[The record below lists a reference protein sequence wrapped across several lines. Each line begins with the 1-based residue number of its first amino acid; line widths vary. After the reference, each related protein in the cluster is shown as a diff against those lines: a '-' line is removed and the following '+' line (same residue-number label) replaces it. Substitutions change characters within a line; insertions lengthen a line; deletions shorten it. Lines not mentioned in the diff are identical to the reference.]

1 MRIGHPNPVL
11 FWGPTKMERW
21 RTYTKKWLQRY
32 TNGLHLEADA
42 APLTTLQRRDMFWK
56 ILLKAWELIT
66 NSGSCFIHLKTHD
79 IQFFSVQV
87 CKRPKLK
94 CNYFSISSLSIA
106 FSVHVFKTMCYI
118 HTKKNLCKDRPD
130 VIKNS
135 RMLWESPV
143 NKQIASVNRT
153 LSLTARRLNNQA
165 AAART
170 PVMPGCHSRL
180 YHHYYKY
187 VWGTRSTGSSWR
199 FGKAL
204 LKSRDGNEERMK
216 EKISNRKKKN
226 LLCLPNLP
234 KSTSSHYKNKEYSRA
249 IGFLEEV

>member
-1 MRIGHPNPVL
+1 M
-11 FWGPTKMERW
+11 
-21 RTYTKKWLQRY
+21 
-32 TNGLHLEADA
+32 
-42 APLTTLQRRDMFWK
+42 PLKQCVTFTQ
-56 ILLKAWELIT
+56 
-66 NSGSCFIHLKTHD
+66 
-79 IQFFSVQV
+79 
-87 CKRPKLK
+87 
-94 CNYFSISSLSIA
+94 
-106 FSVHVFKTMCYI
+106 
-118 HTKKNLCKDRPD
+118 KKNLCKDRPN

-226 LLCLPNLP
+226 YYVCPIYP
-234 KSTSSHYKNKEYSRA
+234 RAPAATIRIKSTAEPL
-249 IGFLEEV
+249 GFLRKSSTLQDWSLWL